1 MKIKTWIKYE
11 ESYLPPRCR
20 KLRYR
25 ECEDYINVNLKEVN
39 SNELQLAFED
49 NSYEGKGKIYF
60 YKGKL
65 YSKSKFRKDNWHKE
79 IEEREGITIETAL
92 DYLIWCNG
100 YCSTYFSFAFDRT
113 HYNKDTSREYVIKK
127 AKDDIKKYIL
137 VDGELYTQ
145 SAEPRYVINTFGL
158 GHNHGGTGMF
168 CEYHYNRNIRKDNYF
183 SALQGDEAIAY
194 ANKVAANRGDTKD
207 VGKFKP
213 FITCYMPELVRV
225 KPNKQHG
232 NGNEFINSCE
242 EIISNSDDVLE
253 AGLLIMAKSNS
264 KEDFNE

>member
-1 MKIKTWIKYE
+1 MTILFGNGGINMKIRTWIKYE

-25 ECEDYINVNLKEVN
+25 ECEDYVNVNLKEVD

-49 NSYEGKGKIYF
+49 NSYSSKGKIYF

-65 YSKSKFRKDNWHKE
+65 YCKAKMPSMSIVEDLRK
-79 IEEREGITIETAL
+79 EGNKIDTPL
-92 DYLIWCNG
+92 DYLIWCNEN
-100 YCSTYFSFAFDRT
+100 CSTYFFFHWDRERGE
-113 HYNKDTSREYVIKK
+113 DTSREAVVRK
-127 AKDDIKKYIL
+127 ARNGVKGYIL
-137 VDGELYTQ
+137 VDGELYIQ

-168 CEYHYNRNIRKDNYF
+168 CEYHYNPNIRKDNYF
-183 SALQGDEAIAY
+183 SALQGEEAVAY
-194 ANKVAANRGDTKD
+194 ANYVASRRGDTKD

-213 FITCYMPELVRV
+213 FIICYMLELVKV

-232 NGNEFINSCE
+232 DGNKLLKDIEGMICNTDSSAENSYF
-242 EIISNSDDVLE
+242 V
-253 AGLLIMAKSNS
+253 
-264 KEDFNE
+264 